1 MWEFEGHRKKVFKED
16 DVSEE
21 GGEGG
26 DVTEEGKTSTS
37 GDVSAQGTSTQ
48 ISEGGAEKENRN
60 MSKSQI
66 AIIDAMIDEILAMM
80 SEMEKKLTH
89 LKEIVKEGDE
99 KKLNAFYLSMIAAT
113 KSPLMHGE
121 WLEHQ
126 LVHLQ
131 KTVKGTDFSL
141 LVNVMKECMRHM
153 YPNIPIFPS
162 EVAYSCATSGNVER
176 PAVSLHEEGK
186 SGDIVDIVTEKSLI
200 FDKSIVKQKAMYK
213 ITSKRNDEG
222 KRYWF
227 CPYENCGISFPNQ
240 CTADS
245 CLNKHLGLVYTCTRC
260 DSVSHNYD
268 SARNHKCFAYHEKQH
283 TKEKMRKRRM
293 SGDQAQTVEKKI
305 KIEKKDDEGDDIIVI
320 E

>member
-16 DVSEE
+16 DISE
-21 GGEGG
+21 EGG

-48 ISEGGAEKENRN
+48 ISEKGVEKENRN

-66 AIIDAMIDEILAMM
+66 AIIDVTIDEILGMM
-80 SEMEKKLTH
+80 SQMEKKLTH

-99 KKLNAFYLSMIAAT
+99 KKLYAFYLSMIAAT

-121 WLEHQ
+121 WLECQ

-131 KTVKGTDFSL
+131 KMVKGIDFSL
-141 LVNVMKECMRHM
+141 LVNVMKECMRDM

-162 EVAYSCATSGNVER
+162 EVAYSCATSGNIET
-176 PAVSLHEEGK
+176 PAVSLHEEHK
-186 SGDIVDIVTEKSLI
+186 SGNIVDVATEKSLI
-200 FDKSIVKQKAMYK
+200 FDESIVKKKAMYK

-222 KRYWF
+222 KRFWF

-240 CTADS
+240 RTADS
-245 CLNKHLGLVYTCTRC
+245 CLNKHLSLVYTCTRC

-268 SARNHKCFAYHEKQH
+268 SACNHKCFAYHKKEH
-283 TKEKMRKRRM
+283 TKGKMRKRRM
-293 SGDQAQTVEKKI
+293 SGDKAQTVEKKI
-305 KIEKKDDEGDDIIVI
+305 KMEKKDDEGDDIIVI